1 MDEDISVMEKRRKET
16 IKKLVSKDLDY
27 CRSLPFI
34 GDYKIYKTD
43 NQICKRFIAS
53 LFFSWRA
60 CEYSSDKQFYETE
73 AKEVVE
79 EAIEQFKLKR
89 YLFPDEERMM
99 DKDCDEQ
106 TIVRVSWEIEC
117 CYALA
122 WVLGIISTEEMENY
136 VVDVNYGSL
145 FDFIKSFNNF
155 SEIKAACTM
164 RSYSEIMSMLDLYY
178 NYHWVCVENRI
189 NPQAKSGNLNE
200 EVIMERRRA
209 IEWLITRDR
218 TWDDISLD
226 T

>member
-1 MDEDISVMEKRRKET
+1 
-16 IKKLVSKDLDY
+16 
-27 CRSLPFI
+27 
-34 GDYKIYKTD
+34 
-43 NQICKRFIAS
+43 
-53 LFFSWRA
+53 
-60 CEYSSDKQFYETE
+60 
-73 AKEVVE
+73 
-79 EAIEQFKLKR
+79 
-89 YLFPDEERMM
+89 M